1 MVGVAVSEDEL
12 EWVREFFELFKTAWE
27 PAIPGR
33 PYEALLQTRDVGPGY
48 TAGVHIVYGSAATSD
63 RDDSRT
69 IRRSGQV
76 ATCFDGR
83 TMPVYAGVAVF
94 GPANHETLVKLNGH
108 AVDSKQSDPAGL
120 VWRIGY
126 DLFAEVR
133 LLLTEG
139 QPVDHAETP
148 TLELHIDLLR
158 EILVRSGVPFV
169 EIPPRPL
176 GYDFACCLTHDVDFF
191 GLRRHQWDRT
201 FFGFL
206 TRASFGTAA
215 DLVRRRRSFREALTN
230 WRAFAMAPLVLL
242 GVARDPWN
250 PFDEYAG
257 AEDPRHSTFFLI
269 PFKGK
274 PGRSFVG
281 PAPRHRAV
289 AYQMSDIADD
299 IRGAVARG
307 SEVAVHGLDAWC
319 DVGAGRSELAALRA
333 IDDRDTI
340 GVRMHWLYFSDDAP
354 QRLESAGFAFD
365 STVGYNDAVGFRAG
379 TSQVYRPRGSEKL
392 LELPLAIMD
401 TALFF
406 TGRMGLAWAAGI
418 ARCRKVIADVRKY
431 GGTVVTNWHD
441 RSLAPERLWARAY
454 RELLLELASDGRV
467 WFATGSRAV
476 EWFRWRR
483 SIVLAP
489 SEGGLRIQAPYQME
503 PGATIR
509 LHRAQSGRRFVDVPF
524 NGQELV
530 CLNL

>member
-1 MVGVAVSEDEL
+1 MLGVAVSEDEL

-33 PYEALLQTRDVGPGY
+33 RYDALLRTHDSGPAFA
-48 TAGVHIVYGSAATSD
+48 AGVHIVYGSVPTPD
-63 RDDSRT
+63 LHDSRT
-69 IRRSGQV
+69 IRRSVQV

-94 GPANHETLVKLNGH
+94 GPANDETLIRLDGH
-108 AVDSKQSDPAGL
+108 AVDSRQNDPAGL

-148 TLELHIDLLR
+148 TLEVHIDLLR

-191 GLRRHQWDRT
+191 GLRRHQLDRT

-206 TRASFGTAA
+206 TRALFGTVA
-215 DLVRRRRSFREALTN
+215 DLVRRRRSFQEALTN
-230 WRAFAMAPLVLL
+230 WRAAATAPLVLL
-242 GVARDPWN
+242 GMARDPWH
-250 PFDEYAG
+250 PFEGYAD
-257 AEDPRHSTFFLI
+257 AEDPRHSTFFLM
-269 PFKGK
+269 PFKGR
-274 PGRSFVG
+274 PGRALDGV
-281 PAPRHRAV
+281 APRHRAV
-289 AYQMSDIADD
+289 AYQISDIAGE
-299 IRGAVARG
+299 IREAVARG

-319 DVGAGRSELAALRA
+319 DVGAGRSELAELRA
-333 IDDRDTI
+333 IDDRGSV

-354 QRLESAGFAFD
+354 ERLESAGFSYD
-365 STVGYNDAVGFRAG
+365 STVGYNDTVGFRAG
-379 TSQVYRPRGSEKL
+379 TSQVYQPRGSKKL

-401 TALFF
+401 TALYF
-406 TGRMGLAWAAGI
+406 TGRMGLAWSAGI

-483 SIVLAP
+483 SIVLAT
-489 SEGGLRIQAPYQME
+489 SEGELRIQAPYQME

-524 NGQELV
+524 NGQEPV
-530 CLNL
+530 CLNS